1 MKTRSGFVSNS
12 SSSSFV
18 AIVTPDIFEEALAQ
32 LKDERHRKILRHFAI
47 KKKGFGQDVIE
58 IGECSDAGGAS
69 NLFGYEGNWDYEK
82 AGLTEEE
89 MYPDRGEDEEE
100 DEFYASECIYEYEE
114 ILEEM
119 KKDPTK
125 ADKIYIVDNMGVG

>member
-1 MKTRSGFVSNS
+1 MKIRTGFVSNS

-18 AIVTPDIFEEALAQ
+18 AIVTPEIFEEALAQ

-47 KKKGFGQDVIE
+47 KKKGFGQDLVE
-58 IGECSDAGGAS
+58 IGECSDAGGSS
-69 NLFGYEGNWDYEK
+69 NLFGYEGDWDWEE

-89 MYPDRGEDEEE
+89 MYPENSDDSDE
-100 DEFYASECIYEYEE
+100 EFYASECVFEYEE
-114 ILEEM
+114 ILKKL

-125 ADKIYIVDNMGVG
+125 SDKIYIVEDMGVG